1 MKTWRFWTFPAKI
14 QFQLSTRIM
23 TGFWFLDR
31 RSFDFRYSRSNLS
44 NLTLHYFCSL
54 ESFNNFIPSRKNRWM
69 QSYSDGES
77 WRYSQGRFKRS
88 FKIWR
93 SYLKSKPRQR
103 IWFWAEQTRID
114 HTCSPKFSAI
124 KPWLALQSEEVDQK
138 SKSPIFSL

>member
-54 ESFNNFIPSRKNRWM
+54 ESFNKFIS
-69 QSYSDGES
+69 SDECKIKAMMEVWS
-77 WRYSQGRFKRS
+77 YSQGQFKRS
-88 FKIWR
+88 FRIWR
-93 SYLKSKPRQR
+93 SYLKRKPRQR

-114 HTCSPKFSAI
+114 HTCSTNFSAI
-124 KPWLALQSEEVDQK
+124 KPRLALKSEEVDQK
-138 SKSPIFSL
+138 SKCPIFSI